1 MAAVGAVLGMASCSQ
16 DRDPVLQTPT
26 EFVLNV
32 PAMQNQYIELQEG
45 DVLELV
51 CSQPNYGYSAV
62 ANYSA
67 EVSLTEDFASYE
79 TITPSDNH
87 QARMALKQA
96 DIATALCTLHGVDSE
111 DSYSAAFP
119 DGMPFEKIYFRAV
132 CQLDGVE
139 SSLIKSNVVSYNQV
153 KGYFAVPVPGYIYL
167 VGSPEGWAGPTEANA
182 DHYADWRLF
191 EPADGIGS
199 HVYVGT
205 FELPAAPMFRFYTQ
219 LTGWDADS
227 YGYQE
232 ADESTDFP
240 ETTGDF
246 TSPVVKGK
254 GSFNFP
260 NVPAGK
266 YTIVVDMSDMK
277 NITFTMSA
285 GEGGG
290 VVITKYIYLM
300 GSLNGWA
307 APSEENADKYADY
320 RLADKTGDGIYVGSF
335 NLAAGTDWYCRFVPA
350 LGEDADTAWD
360 VEQWGA
366 NANDGDNT
374 DADFSM
380 GAYTSPYVT
389 GKGCWHFNVA
399 DDCTV
404 NITVDTNN
412 NTVEFV
418 TE

>member
-1 MAAVGAVLGMASCSQ
+1 MAATCAVLGMASCSQ
-16 DRDPVLQTPT
+16 DRDPVLQKPT

-32 PAMQNQYIELQEG
+32 PAMQNQYIELTDG
-45 DVLELV
+45 NVLELV
-51 CSQPNYGYSAV
+51 SSQPNYGYSAV

-67 EVSLTEDFASYE
+67 EMSLSEDFSTFE
-79 TITPSDNH
+79 TIVPSDNH
-87 QARMALKQA
+87 QARMNLKQA
-96 DIATALCTLHGVDSE
+96 DIATALCVLHGVDSE
-111 DSYSAAFP
+111 EAFATAYP
-119 DGMPFEKIYFRAV
+119 DGVMPFEKVYFRAV
-132 CQLDGVE
+132 CELEGVE
-139 SSLIKSNVVSYNQV
+139 GTRITSNVVAYDNI

-167 VGSPEGWAGPTEANA
+167 VGSPEGWAGPTESNA

-191 EPADGIGS
+191 EPADAIGS

-205 FELPAAPMFRFYTQ
+205 FEMPDAPMFRFYTQ

-240 ETTGDF
+240 DVTGDY
-246 TSPVVKGK
+246 TGVLVKGK

-285 GEGGG
+285 GEGGN
-290 VVITKYIYLM
+290 VVVAKYIYMM
-300 GSLNGWA
+300 GSLQGWDE
-307 APSEENADKYADY
+307 PSVANADKYQDY
-320 RLADKTGDGIYVGSF
+320 RLADRTGTGIYIGEFDVP
-335 NLAAGTDWYCRFVPA
+335 AGDWYVRFIPELA
-350 LGEDADTAWD
+350 ESNGWDAP
-360 VEQWGA
+360 QWGA
-366 NANDGDNT
+366 GVEDANN
-374 DADFSM
+374 DAAFTNGTFS
-380 GAYTSPYVT
+380 ASYVV
-389 GKGCWHFNVA
+389 GKGNWLFHMDAAAKVS
-399 DDCTV
+399 
-404 NITVDTNN
+404 ITLDTNN